1 MYHHSQ
7 KYKVC
12 ISFSTLLLPV
22 WHQFLPVWL
31 PGDVRFL
38 FPARCLYV
46 DKVKLCLTE
55 KREEF
60 QFTFLLRFLH
70 LSFRPDTFSSYSGL
84 PFGALFIYF
93 FLARFFLIL
102 AIFP

>member
-1 MYHHSQ
+1 MSY
-7 KYKVC
+7 
-12 ISFSTLLLPV
+12 
-22 WHQFLPVWL
+22 
-31 PGDVRFL
+31 G
-38 FPARCLYV
+38 
-46 DKVKLCLTE
+46 E
-55 KREEF
+55 GEEF
-60 QFTFLLRFLH
+60 QFTFLLRFLY